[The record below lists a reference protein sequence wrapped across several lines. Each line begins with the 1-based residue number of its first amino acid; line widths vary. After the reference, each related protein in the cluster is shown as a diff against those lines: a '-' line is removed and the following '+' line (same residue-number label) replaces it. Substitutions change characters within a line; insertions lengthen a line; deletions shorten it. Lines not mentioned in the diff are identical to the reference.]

1 MRAQLIY
8 PYFRPYRDRSSFRF
22 PPLGLGYLA
31 ARLRQCGHEVSI
43 LDCTFLQRR
52 AALEKALDWAG
63 DVVGL
68 YSMFPFHQDS
78 IDFARQLRGKCRL
91 LVTGGPMPSCDPLH
105 FARDFDVVVRGEGE
119 NALAE
124 IIAAY
129 ETKTPLDKISGITYR
144 PDGNGQFM
152 TTPTRQLEANL
163 DSLPLPARDLL
174 PNSDYIV
181 YWRRRAGNATTTV
194 LTSRGC
200 PFDCEF
206 CSNAVFGNTYRERS
220 ADNVLDEVESA
231 LRLGY
236 DRIHFADDV
245 FTLRKSRLLAVCDG
259 IRARKLH
266 FAWECLCRVDLFDLE
281 MAKAMKEAGCDR
293 VFFGIESANETT
305 LKTMRKRLTPAV
317 ARRAVSITGQ
327 AGLRTGAFFI
337 LCYPGDTDESVLET
351 IRFANSL
358 PLDYVSFTLP
368 YPIPGTALHQ
378 RMKDRLRKSYK
389 VRGNIVTEHFL
400 TYDADFSDAK
410 MKFAILKGKAE
421 FKLRKMLGEKG
432 QFATRYLEKATD
444 TVFRRMK

>member
-1 MRAQLIY
+1 MRTLLIY
-8 PYFRPYRDRSSFRF
+8 PYFRPHRDRSSFRF

-31 ARLRQCGHEVSI
+31 ASLRQCGHEVSI
-43 LDCTFLQRR
+43 LDCTFLERR
-52 AALEKALDWAG
+52 AALEKALASASDVAG
-63 DVVGL
+63 I
-68 YSMFPFHQDS
+68 YSMFPFQQDS

-119 NALAE
+119 TALAE

-129 ETKTPLDKISGITYR
+129 EGKTPLDAVRGLTYHIAG
-144 PDGNGQFM
+144 DGQFM
-152 TTPTRQLEANL
+152 TTPPRSLEANL

-174 PNSDYIV
+174 PNRDYIA
-181 YWRRRAGNATTTV
+181 YWRRKAGAATTTII
-194 LTSRGC
+194 TTRGC

-245 FTLRKSRLLAVCDG
+245 FTLRKARLLALCEG
-259 IRARKLH
+259 IRARKLR
-266 FAWECLCRVDLFDLE
+266 FAWECLCRVDLLDSE
-281 MAKAMKEAGCDR
+281 MAKAMKAAGCDR

-305 LKTMRKRLTPAV
+305 LRTMRKRLTPAV
-317 ARRAVSITGQ
+317 ARRAIATAGR

-351 IRFANSL
+351 IRFATSL

-378 RMKDRLRKSYK
+378 RMKDRLRTSYK
-389 VRGNIVTEHFL
+389 AHGNILTEHFL

-410 MKFAILKGKAE
+410 MKFAILKGKAQ
-421 FKLRKMLGEKG
+421 FKLRKTLGARGEPVIRG
-432 QFATRYLEKATD
+432 LEKASD
-444 TVFRRMK
+444 AVFRLMK

>member
-1 MRAQLIY
+1 MRTLLVY
-8 PYFRPYRDRSSFRF
+8 PYFRPHRDRSSFRF

-31 ARLRQCGHEVSI
+31 ARLQQGGHEVSI
-43 LDCTFLQRR
+43 LDCTFLQRP
-52 AALEKALDWAG
+52 AALERALAWAG
-63 DVVGL
+63 DVVGI
-68 YSMFPFHQDS
+68 YSMYPFHQDS

-91 LVTGGPMPSCDPLH
+91 LVTGGPMPSCDPFL

-129 ETKTPLDKISGITYR
+129 EGKTPFDAIQGLTYHI
-144 PDGNGQFM
+144 GSNGQFM
-152 TTPTRQLEANL
+152 TTPPRQLETNL

-174 PNSDYIV
+174 PNSDYIA
-181 YWRRRAGNATTTV
+181 YWRRKADNATTTII
-194 LTSRGC
+194 TSRGC

-220 ADNVLDEVESA
+220 ADNVLDEVENA

-245 FTLRKSRLLAVCDG
+245 FTLRKARVLAVCDG
-259 IRARKLH
+259 IRARKLR
-266 FAWECLCRVDLFDLE
+266 FAWECLCRVDLLDLE

-317 ARRAVSITGQ
+317 ARRAVSTAGQ

-368 YPIPGTALHQ
+368 YPIPGTGLHQ
-378 RMKDRLRKSYK
+378 RMKGRLRQSYK
-389 VRGNIVTEHFL
+389 TSGSVITEHFL

-410 MKFAILKGKAE
+410 MKFAILKGKSQ
-421 FKLRKMLGEKG
+421 FKLRKILGTRG
-432 QFATRYLEKATD
+432 QFATRCLEKASD
-444 TVFRRMK
+444 AIFRLMK